1 MRDPWHS
8 MLSWLVVALA
18 LCLASGQVERAVAA
32 EKPGASGGASPLVGK
47 LEGAEIITDPAKVPS
62 SFKEAPQLA
71 ELVKAG
77 KLPPVAE
84 RIGKDPIVVQPLH
97 AIGTYGGLWRRG
109 FTGPADTSAGQR
121 VNESDHLTYFD
132 YTGTRVMPNI
142 ARSWEVSD
150 GGRTFTFHLR
160 RGMRWSDGHPFTAD
174 DFVFWFEDMYR
185 NKDLIPTP
193 SPYFA
198 TNGKQG
204 KLMKVDDYTV
214 RYQFEDPYYALPIV
228 MAGQGPIMGHTK
240 EGRTGMGGY
249 APAHYLKQFHPKYVS
264 QEELDKKVKEA
275 KFDNWVSLL
284 KFKNDWAR
292 NPDLPVLTPWKT
304 TTPITTPTWTL
315 ERNPYSVWVDTE
327 GNQLPYI
334 DKIVLNL
341 GENLEVINLRAIA
354 GEYDFQSRH
363 VDLQKLPVLLENQQ
377 RGGYKVYLDPSDG
390 EGIGLFINQNYE
402 ADPEVARWL
411 SSADFRRALSLGI
424 DRAQINEAF
433 YLGLGV
439 PGSVAPAERTV
450 YNPGAEY
457 RTLWATYDP
466 PRANAL
472 LDKLGLEKKDAEGYR
487 LRSDGKGRLRIEI
500 QTFVGF
506 FQATQICEMIRD
518 QWKKIGI
525 QADVKEH
532 ERSLAYQRRNASE
545 HQIHVDVTWGTENM
559 FGHHMGALFPVDGT
573 SPIGP
578 LYGKWFASGGSQGKE
593 PSPRMREL
601 MEDFRQ
607 ALGTSGEEHVRLAKE
622 VWKIALDEVWAIGI
636 VGLSP
641 LITGV
646 RVVKTGMGNI
656 PERLSNGA
664 SGHSPGNN
672 LPQTYFWKK

>member
-1 MRDPWHS
+1 
-8 MLSWLVVALA
+8 LALA
-18 LCLASGQVERAVAA
+18 YGLLSGQVGLTSAA
-32 EKPGASGGASPLVGK
+32 EKPGVTTSLIGQ
-47 LEGAEIITDPAKVPS
+47 LEGPEVVTDPTKVPT
-62 SFKEAPQLA
+62 SFQEAPQLA

-84 RIGKDPIVVQPLH
+84 RLGKDPIVVKPLRN
-97 AIGTYGGLWRRG
+97 IGTYGGVWRRG

-132 YTGTRVMPNI
+132 YTGTKVVPNI
-142 ARSWEVSD
+142 AKSWDVSD

-160 RGMRWSDGHPFTAD
+160 RGMRWSDGQPFTAD

-185 NKDLIPTP
+185 NKDLVPTP

-204 KLMKVDDYTV
+204 TLVKVDDYTI
-214 RYQFEDPYYALPIV
+214 RYQFPDPYHALPIV

-249 APAHYLKQFHPKYVS
+249 APAHYLKQFHPKYTPP
-264 QEELDKKVKEA
+264 EELDKKVKEA

-284 KFKNDWAR
+284 KFKNDWTR

-315 ERNPYSVWVDTE
+315 ERNPYSVWVDTA

-334 DKIVLNL
+334 DKIVLSL

-354 GEYDFQSRH
+354 GEYDFQARH
-363 VDLQKLPVLLENQQ
+363 IDLQKLPVLLENQQ

-390 EGIGLFINQNYE
+390 ESIGLFVNQNYD
-402 ADPEVARWL
+402 ADAEVAKWL
-411 SSADFRRALSLGI
+411 TNVDFRRALSLGI
-424 DRAQINEAF
+424 ARDQLNETF

-439 PGSVAPAERTV
+439 PGSVAPAERTL
-450 YNPGAEY
+450 YSPGPEY
-457 RTLWATYDP
+457 RTRWATYDP
-466 PRANAL
+466 TQANAL
-472 LDKLGLEKKDAEGYR
+472 LDKIGLDKKDAEGYR
-487 LRSDGKGRLRIEI
+487 LRTDGKGRLRIEI

-506 FQATQICEMIRD
+506 FQATQLCEMIRE

-545 HQIHVDVTWGTENM
+545 HQIHVDVTWGYENM
-559 FGHHMGALFPVDGT
+559 FGHHMGALFPVDGV
-573 SPIGP
+573 SPLGP

-593 PSPRMREL
+593 PPPRMRQL
-601 MEDFRQ
+601 METFRQ
-607 ALGTSGEEHVRLAKE
+607 ALGTAGEEHIRLAKE
-622 VWKIALDEVWAIGI
+622 VWKIALDDVWTLGV

-641 LITGV
+641 LVTGV
-646 RVVKTGMGNI
+646 RVVKTGMGNV

-664 SGHSPGNN
+664 AGHSPGNN
-672 LPQTYFWKK
+672 LPQTYYWQK

>member
-1 MRDPWHS
+1 VG
-8 MLSWLVVALA
+8 LYVAVVLLTVGGWAIRETTAQAGNPLI
-18 LCLASGQVERAVAA
+18 GQ
-32 EKPGASGGASPLVGK
+32 
-47 LEGAEIITDPAKVPS
+47 LEGPEVITDSVQFPKK
-62 SFKEAPQLA
+62 FHEAPQLA

-84 RIGKDPIVVQPLH
+84 RLGQNPIVVKPLRE
-97 AIGTYGGLWRRG
+97 IGTYGGVWRRG

-132 YTGTRVMPNI
+132 YTGTRVVPNI
-142 ARSWEVSD
+142 ARGWEVSD
-150 GGRTFTFHLR
+150 DGRAFTFHLR
-160 RGMRWSDGHPFTAD
+160 RGMRWSDGHPFTAA
-174 DFVFWFEDMYR
+174 DFIFWYEDMYQ
-185 NKDLIPTP
+185 NKDLVPTP

-204 KLMKVDDYTV
+204 TLVKVDDYTI
-214 RYQFEDPYYALPIV
+214 RYQFPDPYYALPIV

-249 APAHYLKQFHPKYVS
+249 APAHYLKQFHPRYVAK
-264 QEELDKKVKEA
+264 EELDKKVKEA

-284 KFKNDWAR
+284 KFKNDWTR
-292 NPDLPVLTPWKT
+292 NPELPVLTPWKT
-304 TTPITTPTWTL
+304 TSPITTPTWVL
-315 ERNPYSVWVDTE
+315 ERNPYSIWVDTA

-334 DKIVLNL
+334 DKIVLTL

-354 GEYDFQSRH
+354 GEYDFQARH
-363 VDLQKLPVLLENQQ
+363 LDLQKLPVLLENQQ

-390 EGIGLFINQNYE
+390 EGIGLFFNMNYE
-402 ADPEVARWL
+402 ADPELARWITT
-411 SSADFRRALSLGI
+411 ADFRRALSLGI
-424 DRAQINEAF
+424 DRDQLNETF

-439 PGSVAPAERTV
+439 PGSVAPAERTL
-450 YNPGAEY
+450 YSPGAEY
-457 RTLWATYDP
+457 RTRWAAYDP
-466 PRANAL
+466 QRANAL
-472 LDKLGLEKKDAEGYR
+472 LDRLGLDKKDAEGYR
-487 LRSDGKGRLRIEI
+487 LRTDGKGRLRIEI

-506 FQATQICEMIRD
+506 FQATQICEMIRE
-518 QWKKIGI
+518 QWKKIGV

-559 FGHHMGALFPVDGT
+559 FGHHMGALFPVDAT
-573 SPIGP
+573 SPLGP
-578 LYGKWFASGGSQGKE
+578 LYGKWFASGGTQGKA
-593 PSPRMREL
+593 PPPRMYEL
-601 MEDFRQ
+601 MDKFRK
-607 ALGTSGEEHVRLAKE
+607 ALSAPGEAHIQHAKE
-622 VWKIALDEVWAIGI
+622 VWKIALDEVWAMGV

-664 SGHSPGNN
+664 AGHSPGNN